1 MTSLRMTSTR
11 TWPPFWLQKTFLNET
26 LDLSFFMY
34 YDFNN
39 EASLI
44 RPKISYSL
52 ADGFDVLLGAN
63 IFTGTEGMFGQYN
76 DNDMVYMKIKYSF

>member
-1 MTSLRMTSTR
+1 MATFLAS
-11 TWPPFWLQKTFLNET
+11 KTFLNET

-63 IFTGTEGMFGQYN
+63 IFTGTEGIFGQYN
-76 DNDMVYMKIKYSF
+76 DNDMVYTKIKYSF